1 MTQQGKDISAA
12 NSSITN
18 LKTSLDTTNS
28 NVAKKADATAVND
41 LTSRVS
47 ATEGKVSSQADSIVQ
62 LNNSLSNAIA
72 DSDVSTKTP
81 NNLIINPSFERGT
94 DGYIG
99 VSSLSTVVAIQIP
112 HVGTKALKIDPGSS
126 VSPGQYIDFVKGRTY
141 RSASGLNRFL
151 EQQIMGRVTTNC
163 GSG

>member
-1 MTQQGKDISAA
+1 
-12 NSSITN
+12 
-18 LKTSLDTTNS
+18 TTNS

-126 VSPGQYIDFVKGRTY
+126 VSPGQYID
-141 RSASGLNRFL
+141 
-151 EQQIMGRVTTNC
+151 
-163 GSG
+163 